1 MIYCFQHPDY
11 KGQDAPQISCKTCCH
26 LFIQEVKRCRD
37 TGEPMPVGVF
47 GQPSEKTDTRSEFGL
62 KAQRFAGQGVRNVH
76 HIRRSVNGHAFKS
89 SR

>member
-11 KGQDAPQISCKTCCH
+11 KGQDAPMISCKTCCH

-37 TGEPMPVGVF
+37 AGEPMPVGIF
-47 GQPSEKTDTRSEFGL
+47 GQ
-62 KAQRFAGQGVRNVH
+62 AGSSSDNHPDFRMKSKRYTTQAPRNVH
-76 HIRRSVNGHAFKS
+76 QIRSSGSAHAFKS